1 MTKISGKYLGD
12 LRCSAIHLNSQSE
25 ILSDAPTDNHGKGE
39 KFSPTDLMATSLA
52 MCMMTIMGIEA
63 NKKQIDLGKISF
75 DLNKLMGSNPR
86 KIKKVEIEFKFN
98 KTFSKEEQKIIEE
111 AAKNCPVAL
120 SLSTDITQEVIF
132 KYAQEA
138 F

>member
-12 LRCSAIHLNSQSE
+12 LRCSATHLNSQSE

-52 MCMMTIMGIEA
+52 LCMMTIMGIEA
-63 NKKQIDLGKISF
+63 NKHQIELGEISF

-86 KIKKVEIEFKFN
+86 KIKKVKIEFNFK
-98 KTFSKEEQKIIEE
+98 KTFSEEEQKIIEE

-120 SLSTDITQEVIF
+120 SFSTDITQEVIF
-132 KYAQEA
+132 KYA
-138 F
+138 